1 LYTNESRNTLPRPTK
16 IISLNSLHFT
26 SIRERRNKEEE
37 CTYLSVS
44 KLTTMDK
51 TEKKG
56 QKKPRKMLDE
66 TNKRNSQK
74 R

>member
-1 LYTNESRNTLPRPTK
+1 
-16 IISLNSLHFT
+16 LNSLHFT

-37 CTYLSVS
+37 FTYLSVS

-51 TEKKG
+51 TEKTE

-74 R
+74 KKKF